1 MGHRGRCSDDRV
13 CCRLRRHGWAL
24 GDAVRRTHQ
33 LSGIL
38 KSKVGA
44 PARTLPFASAAE
56 LGNSALYVVGFVW
69 RYTNDLIARV
79 KATAR

>member
-1 MGHRGRCSDDRV
+1 MVGVCIRRGLTLAFWYV
-13 CCRLRRHGWAL
+13 PHAL
-24 GDAVRRTHQ
+24 PH
-33 LSGIL
+33 S
-38 KSKVGA
+38 
-44 PARTLPFASAAE
+44 PFASAAE